1 MSAEAQV
8 ARPLPEQ
15 WTLPA
20 IQKYYATFAE
30 SYDAEV
36 AAAPAK
42 WPAPQ
47 TVGDWAFKYLQN
59 HHPKTAPK
67 LRVLDVGCGTGRASA
82 VFFNDPTK
90 FSVTGIDASPEMM
103 QKARESYP
111 LFDSLQV
118 LDLESSESWIEFF
131 KDGKRFDAV
140 ISSGVFDFIRDPLG
154 LLGRCRDVCR
164 EGGCCVVTVP
174 VNTLSS
180 DVLLFTQEEQEGF
193 MTSVGW
199 KIVQK
204 EEIFGYEHSGEVVT
218 YCCYLLVQQ
227 DSK

>member
-20 IQKYYATFAE
+20 IQNTMPQ
-30 SYDAEV
+30 V

-47 TVGDWAFKYLQN
+47 TVGDWA
-59 HHPKTAPK
+59 PK

-82 VFFNDPTK
+82 AFSTDPTK

-131 KDGKRFDAV
+131 KDGERFDAV

-180 DVLLFTQEEQEGF
+180 DTLLFTQEQQEGF

-199 KIVQK
+199 KIAQK

-218 YCCYLLVQQ
+218 YCCYLLVQD